1 MNFKDLR
8 DFLDYL
14 EQRGELKR
22 ITHPIDPHYEMTEI
36 SDRTLRAKGPALLF
50 ENPLGYDF
58 PVLTNLF
65 GTPERVAM
73 GMGRQQVQEL
83 RDVGQWLAYLKEPEP
98 PRGLKELIEKLPVFK
113 QVLNMPVKRLRRAP
127 CQEIVWQGDTV
138 DLDKIPV
145 MSCWPDDVAPLLTWG
160 LTITRGPHKKRQ
172 NLGIYR
178 QQKIARN
185 KVIMRWLAHRG
196 GALDLRDWMEK
207 HPGEPFP
214 VSVAFGADPATILGA
229 VTPVPDTL
237 SEYAFAGL
245 LRGSRTEVVKSI
257 SNDLEVPAS
266 AEIVLEGY
274 IDPNEFADEGPY
286 GDHTGYY
293 NEVERHHVFTVT
305 HVTMRNKPIYHST
318 YTGRPPDEPAVLG
331 VALNEVFVPILQK
344 QFPEIADF
352 YLPPEGCSYRMA
364 IVTLKKQYPGH
375 AKRVMLG
382 VWSFLRQFMY
392 TKFVIVCDEQV
403 NARDWPQVI
412 AAMVNH
418 MSPLRD
424 TLFIEHTPIDSLDF
438 ASPVVGLGSKI
449 GLDATVKWP
458 AELVLSNYDQSDKT
472 TELSLEALK
481 ACLSDEAD
489 VLDVA
494 LPEAANGKL
503 VLLLINKQEAGQAQ
517 QLLQRVVDKLN
528 GDSPL
533 KFVILCDDDVN
544 IHDWNDVI
552 WAMTT
557 RMDPARDSLRIVGQD
572 LICFDA
578 TNKLPDEVE
587 REWGTPIRKDP
598 KLVAKIDSL
607 WDELGI
613 V

>member
-127 CQEIVWQGDTV
+127 CQEIVWQGDEV

-403 NARDWPQVI
+403 NARDWPHVI

-458 AELVLSNYDQSDKT
+458 AELVLSNSDQSDKT
-472 TELSLEALK
+472 TELSLEVLK